1 MNQMKK
7 NIVMALLFA
16 VQLGWAQKTTD
27 ASPPA
32 IKTTQTNTAQETI
45 YTTDEVTIKPQFNG
59 GSEALNTFI
68 KRNFKKPKVK
78 GLKGNVLVSF
88 VVEPNGKLTEI
99 GVLADVGHGT
109 GDEAIRVMERS
120 PNWIPGSLNG
130 NAVRTQYLLTIPIQ

>member
-1 MNQMKK
+1 MKK
-7 NIVMALLFA
+7 ILLLVPLFLF
-16 VQLGWAQKTTD
+16 QLGWAQKTTV

-32 IKTTQTNTAQETI
+32 MKTAQTNTVQETI

-59 GSEALNTFI
+59 GTEALNTFI

-78 GLKGNVLVSF
+78 GLKGDVLVSF
-88 VVEPNGKLTEI
+88 VVEPDGKLTEI
-99 GVLADVGHGT
+99 GVLAEAGHGT

-130 NAVRTQYLLTIPIQ
+130 NLVRTQYLLIIPILVN

>member
-1 MNQMKK
+1 MK
-7 NIVMALLFA
+7 NILLLLPLFLF
-16 VQLGWAQKTTD
+16 QLGLAQKTTV

-32 IKTTQTNTAQETI
+32 MKTVQTNTVQETI

-59 GSEALNTFI
+59 GNEALNTFI

-78 GLKGNVLVSF
+78 GLTGNVLVSF
-88 VVEPNGKLTEI
+88 VVEPDGKLTEI
-99 GVLADVGHGT
+99 GVLADAGHGT

-130 NAVRTQYLLTIPIQ
+130 NPVRTQYLVTIPILVN

>member
-1 MNQMKK
+1 MKK
-7 NIVMALLFA
+7 NIVIAFLF
-16 VQLGWAQKTTD
+16 VVHLGWTQKTTV

-32 IKTTQTNTAQETI
+32 MKAAQTTTVQQTI

-59 GSEALNTFI
+59 GNDALNTFI

-88 VVEPNGKLTEI
+88 VVEPDGKLTEI
-99 GVLADVGHGT
+99 GILADAGHGT

-120 PNWIPGSLNG
+120 PNWVPGSLNG
-130 NAVRTQYLLTIPIQ
+130 NAVRTQYLVTIPILVN

>member
-1 MNQMKK
+1 MKK
-7 NIVMALLFA
+7 ILVPFLLFLF
-16 VQLGWAQKTTD
+16 QLGFAQKITR

-32 IKTTQTNTAQETI
+32 MKVSQTNSEQTI
-45 YTTDEVTIKPQFNG
+45 YTYDEVTIKPQFQG
-59 GSEALNTFI
+59 GNDALTAFI

-88 VVEPNGKLTEI
+88 VVETDGKLTEI
-99 GVLADVGHGT
+99 GVLADAGHGT

-130 NAVRTQYLLTIPIQ
+130 NPVRTQYLLTIPIQ